1 MLEHLAYVA
10 SALRS
15 GNDDYCMMRLEKLD
29 VVYTPSPI
37 TTPTGCGNEFAVR
50 ASSIGGAKLKNASVM
65 SCSLAET
72 IAKWEEEELQPV
84 AIEHLGKRVHW
95 IQHLGT

>member
-50 ASSIGGAKLKNASVM
+50 ASSIGGAKLKNAPVM